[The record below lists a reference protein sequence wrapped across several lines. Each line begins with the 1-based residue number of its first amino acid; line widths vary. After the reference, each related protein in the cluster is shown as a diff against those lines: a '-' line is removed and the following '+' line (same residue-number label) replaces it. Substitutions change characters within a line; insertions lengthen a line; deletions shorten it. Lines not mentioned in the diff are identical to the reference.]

1 MDLKTF
7 LYSVIAFTILAGFRA
22 YQKMGSAYLN
32 PDAKSRNHR
41 RAEDEFFRWL
51 IVVAVI
57 AVAVFSWYA

>member
-22 YQKMGSAYLN
+22 YQKMGSTYLN

-41 RAEDEFFRWL
+41 RGEDEFFRWL
-51 IVVAVI
+51 ILVAAIVVV
-57 AVAVFSWYA
+57 VFSWYA

>member
-32 PDAKSRNHR
+32 PESKSRNHR
-41 RAEDEFFRWL
+41 RGEDEFFRWL
-51 IVVAVI
+51 IVVTVI
-57 AVAVFSWYA
+57 AVLVFSWYA